1 MEPTNLHDA
10 VPAPP
15 TRTVEI
21 LVVVADGD
29 YQWKQYFA
37 AQTAVF
43 GMDAVQLRTM
53 YFNLVILQAQKE
65 ERYRAMLTASWAMLE
80 SDWEG

>member
-1 MEPTNLHDA
+1 MEPTNLPDP

-21 LVVVADGD
+21 PKVIANSD
-29 YQWKQYFA
+29 YQWKQYF
-37 AQTAVF
+37 
-43 GMDAVQLRTM
+43 DAHTVTHGLDEVQIRSL
-53 YFNLVILQAQKE
+53 YLNLVILQAQKE